1 MPAGA
6 LVLFGATNNRREDK
20 GGHMSVSIGDL
31 MAVADDA
38 YEPGRTPKLRKQA
51 SRKKM
56 QAQGAPENQAE
67 KAPVKW
73 QHLPPKLRGE
83 LGELDFLRKAM
94 GMGMLVSKPWG
105 DSYRYDFVVDWEGR
119 LSRTQVRST
128 EYLNGL
134 RGYAVHASVWVG
146 TKHVPLTARDIDVL
160 VAYVSSRNIWYV
172 VPVRAFSP
180 RARLHFYP
188 DGSTKGAL
196 FEKYREAWWVM
207 MGRK

>member
-1 MPAGA
+1 
-6 LVLFGATNNRREDK
+6 
-20 GGHMSVSIGDL
+20 MSVWIGDL

-38 YEPGRTPKLRKQA
+38 YEPGRTPKRRKQA

-56 QAQGAPENQAE
+56 QAQSAPENQAE
-67 KAPVKW
+67 TAPVKW
-73 QHLPPKLRGE
+73 KHLPPKLRGE

-160 VAYVSSRNIWYV
+160 VAYVSSRDIWYV

-207 MGRK
+207 MRGK